1 MQTLHIILSLM
12 GIVAYVATATFACYA
27 FGGLKRQEAELDEIK
42 YGVKTSIALAM
53 GEHLRNSFNEI
64 NDMKETLR
72 DMVEDERFEEA
83 ERLKAV
89 IEKAE
94 SGAMRELERF
104 REHFGKDC
112 VDVEITNV
120 RRK

>member
-1 MQTLHIILSLM
+1 M

-27 FGGLKRQEAELDEIK
+27 FGRLKRQAAELDEIK

-112 VDVEITNV
+112 VDVEVTNV